1 MKNAIL
7 VSADKHWR
15 TVMEGT
21 LLSRGWLTASVETL
35 LEGEMPDPT
44 QVQALIIDAASV
56 ARGALSSWLTEGAA
70 KLDVPV
76 VIAPGLTGVERFAD
90 ALEGQMRLV
99 ETKEP
104 SPVVVRFWG
113 VRGSIPTPGPS
124 TSFYGGNTSCV
135 EVEAD
140 GETIILDAGSGIRP
154 LGLNLMARS
163 AGKPLNLHLIISHT
177 HWDHIQGLPFFVPA
191 YIPTNHLR
199 VVVYS
204 EVRHDLAHVL
214 EMQMDS
220 AYFPVAMK
228 DLPSHPEVEEAGD
241 HFNCGPVEVEG
252 FFTNHPG
259 LCAGYKLQTSVGTV
273 VYVSDNELNFE
284 GQAIHLPA
292 ETADHMHQRF
302 IATLQGARVLIH
314 DAQYTRQEYK
324 SKLGW
329 GHSAFEDTVELA
341 GESGVEHLIL
351 FHHDP
356 LRTDAQINQLVR
368 DARAIVAERGWNM
381 RVDAAREGMELPVYP
396 KKETAPGA

>member
-21 LLSRGWLTASVETL
+21 LLSRGWVTASVERL
-35 LEGEMPDPT
+35 VQGEMPDPV

-56 ARGALSSWLTEGAA
+56 ARGALTDWLTDGAA
-70 KLDVPV
+70 KLQVPV
-76 VIAPGLTGVERFAD
+76 VIAPGLTDVERFAD
-90 ALEGQMRLV
+90 ALEGQMRVV
-99 ETKEP
+99 EKEA

-154 LGLNLMARS
+154 LGLNLMGRA
-163 AGKPLNLHLIISHT
+163 AGKPLNLHLLISHT

-191 YIPTNHLR
+191 YISTNHLR

-214 EMQMDS
+214 EVQMDS

-228 DLPSHPEVEEAGD
+228 DLPSHPDVEEAGD
-241 HFNCGPVEVEG
+241 HFSCGPVEVEG

-259 LCAGYKLQTSVGTV
+259 LCAGYKLLTSVGTI

-314 DAQYTRQEYK
+314 DAQYTRAEYK
-324 SKLGW
+324 SKITW

-356 LRTDAQINQLVR
+356 MRTDAQINQMVL
-368 DARAIVAERGWNM
+368 DARAIVAERGWEM
-381 RVDAAREGMELPVYP
+381 RVDAAREGMEIPVYP
-396 KKETAPGA
+396 RKPALPAS

>member
-21 LLSRGWLTASVETL
+21 LLSRGWVTASVETL
-35 LEGEMPDPT
+35 VQGEMPDPV

-56 ARGALSSWLTEGAA
+56 ARGALTDWLTDGAA
-70 KLDVPV
+70 KLQVPV
-76 VIAPGLTGVERFAD
+76 VIAPGLTDVERFAD
-90 ALEGQMRLV
+90 ALEGQMRVV
-99 ETKEP
+99 EKEA

-154 LGLNLMARS
+154 LGLNLMGRA
-163 AGKPLNLHLIISHT
+163 AGKPLNLHLLISHT

-191 YIPTNHLR
+191 YISTNHLR

-214 EMQMDS
+214 EVQMDS

-228 DLPSHPEVEEAGD
+228 DLPSHPDVEEAGD
-241 HFNCGPVEVEG
+241 HFSCGPVEVEG

-259 LCAGYKLQTSVGTV
+259 LCAGYKLLTSVGTI

-314 DAQYTRQEYK
+314 DAQYTRAEYK
-324 SKLGW
+324 SKITW

-356 LRTDAQINQLVR
+356 MRTDAQINQMVL
-368 DARAIVAERGWNM
+368 DARAIVAERGWEM
-381 RVDAAREGMELPVYP
+381 RVDAAREGMEIPVYP
-396 KKETAPGA
+396 RKPALPAS

>member
-15 TVMEGT
+15 SVMEGT
-21 LLSRGWLTASVETL
+21 LLSRGWQVAAVETL
-35 LEGEMPDPT
+35 VVGDRPDPAL
-44 QVQALIIDAASV
+44 VQALIVDSASV
-56 ARGALSSWLTEGAA
+56 ANGDLSNWLAEGAA
-70 KLDVPV
+70 KLEIPV
-76 VIAPGLTGVERFAD
+76 VIAPGLVEAERFAD
-90 ALEGQMRLV
+90 ALECQMRSV
-99 ETKEP
+99 EKQV

-113 VRGSIPTPGPS
+113 VRGSIPTPGPA

-140 GETIILDAGSGIRP
+140 GEIIILDAGSGIRP

-241 HFNCGPVEVEG
+241 HFHCGSVEVEG

-284 GQAIHLPA
+284 GQAIHLAA
-292 ETADHMHQRF
+292 ETADHMHHRF
-302 IATLQGARVLIH
+302 IATLKGARVLIH
-314 DAQYTRQEYK
+314 DAQYTRAEYK

-356 LRTDAQINQLVR
+356 LRSDAQINELVR
-368 DARAIVAERGWNM
+368 EARAIVAEKGWAM
-381 RVDAAREGMELPVYP
+381 RVDAAREGMEIALFP
-396 KKETAPGA
+396 KEASAVSR

>member
-21 LLSRGWLTASVETL
+21 LLSRGWVTAAVETL
-35 LEGEMPDPT
+35 AQGEMPDPV

-56 ARGALSSWLTEGAA
+56 ARGALNDWLTEGVG
-70 KLDVPV
+70 KLQVPV
-76 VIAPGLTGVERFAD
+76 VIAPGLTDVERFAD
-90 ALEGQMRLV
+90 ALEGQMRVV
-99 ETKEP
+99 EKEA
-104 SPVVVRFWG
+104 SPVLVRFWG

-154 LGLNLMARS
+154 LGLNLMGRA
-163 AGKPLNLHLIISHT
+163 AGKPLNLHLLISHT

-191 YIPTNHLR
+191 YISTNHLR

-214 EMQMDS
+214 EVQMDS
-220 AYFPVAMK
+220 AFFPVAMK
-228 DLPSHPEVEEAGD
+228 DLPSHPDVEEAGD
-241 HFNCGPVEVEG
+241 HFSCGPVEVEG

-259 LCAGYKLQTSVGTV
+259 LCAGYKLLTSVGTI

-292 ETADHMHQRF
+292 ETADHMHHRF

-314 DAQYTRQEYK
+314 DAQYTRAEYK
-324 SKLGW
+324 NKVTW

-356 LRTDAQINQLVR
+356 LRTDAQINQMVL

-381 RVDAAREGMELPVYP
+381 RVDAAREGMEIPVYP
-396 KKETAPGA
+396 KRTALPSS

>member
-21 LLSRGWLTASVETL
+21 LLARGWQVASVETL
-35 LEGEMPDPT
+35 VEGERPDPAE
-44 QVQALIIDAASV
+44 VQALIIDAASV
-56 ARGALSSWLTEGAA
+56 ARGALSSWLAEGAP
-70 KLDVPV
+70 KLEIPV
-76 VIAPGLTGVERFAD
+76 VIAPGLTDAERFAD
-90 ALEGQMRLV
+90 ALEGQMRTV
-99 ETKEP
+99 EKEA

-113 VRGSIPTPGPS
+113 VRGSIPTPGPA

-154 LGLNLMARS
+154 LGLSLMARA

-177 HWDHIQGLPFFVPA
+177 HWDHIQGLPFFIPA

-214 EMQMDS
+214 AMQMDS

-252 FFTNHPG
+252 FFSNHPG
-259 LCAGYKLQTSVGTV
+259 LCAGYKLQTSAGTI

-284 GQAIHLPA
+284 GQAIHLAA
-292 ETADHMHQRF
+292 ETADHMHERF
-302 IATLQGARVLIH
+302 IATLKGARVLIH
-314 DAQYTRQEYK
+314 DAQYTRAEYK

-329 GHSAFEDTVELA
+329 GHSAFEDTVQLA
-341 GESGVEHLIL
+341 GESGVEHLVL

-356 LRTDAQINQLVR
+356 LRSDAQLNQLVR
-368 DARAIVAERGWNM
+368 DARAIVAEKGWTM
-381 RVDAAREGMELPVYP
+381 RVDAAREGMEIPVYP
-396 KKETAPGA
+396 KGHSAAPR

>member
-1 MKNAIL
+1 MR
-7 VSADKHWR
+7 V
-15 TVMEGT
+15 
-21 LLSRGWLTASVETL
+21 VE
-35 LEGEMPDPT
+35 
-44 QVQALIIDAASV
+44 
-56 ARGALSSWLTEGAA
+56 
-70 KLDVPV
+70 
-76 VIAPGLTGVERFAD
+76 
-90 ALEGQMRLV
+90 
-99 ETKEP
+99 KEA

-154 LGLNLMARS
+154 LGLNLMGRA
-163 AGKPLNLHLIISHT
+163 AGKPLNLHLLISHT

-191 YIPTNHLR
+191 YISTNHLR

-214 EMQMDS
+214 EVQMDS

-228 DLPSHPEVEEAGD
+228 DLPSHPDVEEAGD
-241 HFNCGPVEVEG
+241 HFSCGPVEVEG

-259 LCAGYKLQTSVGTV
+259 LCAGYKLLTSVGTI

-314 DAQYTRQEYK
+314 DAQYTRAEYK
-324 SKLGW
+324 SKITW

-356 LRTDAQINQLVR
+356 MRTDAQINQMVL
-368 DARAIVAERGWNM
+368 DARAIVAERGWEM
-381 RVDAAREGMELPVYP
+381 RVDAAREGMEIPVYP
-396 KKETAPGA
+396 RKPALPAS

>member
-15 TVMEGT
+15 SVMEGT
-21 LLSRGWLTASVETL
+21 LLSRGWQVAAVETL
-35 LEGEMPDPT
+35 VVGDRPDPAL
-44 QVQALIIDAASV
+44 VQALIVDSASV
-56 ARGALSSWLTEGAA
+56 ANGDLSNWLAEGAA
-70 KLDVPV
+70 KLEIPV
-76 VIAPGLTGVERFAD
+76 VIAPGLVEAERFAD
-90 ALEGQMRLV
+90 ALECQMRSV
-99 ETKEP
+99 EKQV

-113 VRGSIPTPGPS
+113 VRGSIPTPGPA
-124 TSFYGGNTSCV
+124 TSFHGGNTSCV

-140 GETIILDAGSGIRP
+140 GEIIILDAGSGIRP

-241 HFNCGPVEVEG
+241 HFHCGPVEVEG

-284 GQAIHLPA
+284 GQAIHLAA
-292 ETADHMHQRF
+292 ETADHMHHRF
-302 IATLQGARVLIH
+302 IATLKGARVLIH
-314 DAQYTRQEYK
+314 DAQYTRAEYK

-356 LRTDAQINQLVR
+356 LRSDAQINELVR
-368 DARAIVAERGWNM
+368 EARAIVAEKGWAM
-381 RVDAAREGMELPVYP
+381 RVDAAREGMEISLFP
-396 KKETAPGA
+396 KEAAAVSR